1 MNDESL
7 LLKVAGQG
15 GAVVDTTS
23 CQLLDLLYRLEGIY
37 CNYFVKGQAAT
48 GAKDLLQLHNPNG
61 PNGVAINGLFV
72 FANYRPALKWIVS
85 IL

>member
-23 CQLLDLLYRLEGIY
+23 CQLIDLLYRLEVIY
-37 CNYFVKGQAAT
+37 CHYFANGKATT
-48 GAKDLLQLHNPNG
+48 GAKALLQLHHPNG
-61 PNGVAINGLFV
+61 PNGVAMNGLFV